1 MSFLFPYQ
9 HSNTTLEFFTTP
21 AGVCA
26 TYCFS
31 PQISKCS
38 HTSSWALLKF
48 SQEDP
53 SGLPMKNYVISIPPP
68 TYLPSYLLFQLNF
81 FDLKNYLVIFNWL
94 MIGLQYWF
102 DFCHTSTWVNHK
114 CTFVPS
120 LLNLPPTSRP
130 FPPPAHSHLSRLLQS
145 PSLSF
150 LSCTANSHWPSIY
163 MLVYML
169 PCYSSPFISP
179 SPSFPPLLSISLF
192 SMSASPLLLC
202 K

>member
-53 SGLPMKNYVISIPPP
+53 SGLPIKNYVISIPPP

-102 DFCHTSTWVNHK
+102 DFCHTSTWINIGVHI
-114 CTFVPS
+114 
-120 LLNLPPTSRP
+120 
-130 FPPPAHSHLSRLLQS
+130 HLSVVRHFGCFHILAIIKIATVDVEICV
-145 PSLSF
+145 F
-150 LSCTANSHWPSIY
+150 LPVSI
-163 MLVYML
+163 L
-169 PCYSSPFISP
+169 
-179 SPSFPPLLSISLF
+179 LF
-192 SMSASPLLLC
+192 SKIYTPRNGIAE
-202 K
+202 

>member
-1 MSFLFPYQ
+1 MDWLDLLAAQGTLKSLLQHPSSKHQFFGTQSSLWAFFFPYQ

-53 SGLPMKNYVISIPPP
+53 SGLPIKNYVISIPPP

-81 FDLKNYLVIFNWL
+81 FDLKNYLFIFNWL

-102 DFCHTSTWVNHK
+102 DFCHTSTWNNHRDI
-114 CTFVPS
+114 CGWIS
-120 LLNLPPTSRP
+120 L
-130 FPPPAHSHLSRLLQS
+130 PPPAHSHLSRLL
-145 PSLSF
+145 
-150 LSCTANSHWPSIY
+150 
-163 MLVYML
+163 
-169 PCYSSPFISP
+169 
-179 SPSFPPLLSISLF
+179 
-192 SMSASPLLLC
+192 
-202 K
+202 